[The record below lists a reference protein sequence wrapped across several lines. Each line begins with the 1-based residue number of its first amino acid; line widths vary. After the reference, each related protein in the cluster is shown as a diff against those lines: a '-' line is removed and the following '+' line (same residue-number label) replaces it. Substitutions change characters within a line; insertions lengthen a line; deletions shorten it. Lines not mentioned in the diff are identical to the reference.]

1 MVSITVVT
9 LFFPTTLL
17 SQDNGW
23 FAAQMSQTLYFL
35 NILIYNAYIC
45 YTYFYFVTE
54 GLLIR
59 LKALY
64 GQNED
69 WKLKTTSDDDKF
81 II

>member
-1 MVSITVVT
+1 
-9 LFFPTTLL
+9 
-17 SQDNGW
+17 
-23 FAAQMSQTLYFL
+23 MSQTLYFL